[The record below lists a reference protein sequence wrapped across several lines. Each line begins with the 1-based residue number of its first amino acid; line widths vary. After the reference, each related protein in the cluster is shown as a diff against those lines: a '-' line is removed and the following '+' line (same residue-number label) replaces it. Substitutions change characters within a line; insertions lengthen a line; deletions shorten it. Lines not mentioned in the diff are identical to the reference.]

1 MIMLQSLIYSVPG
14 IILGLAVALTLNV
27 AIRFLLFSISSNAL
41 DYGLSSTSLYIGI
54 TFGVIMPMISILLP
68 IKSALSK
75 NLRSSLDLNH
85 RSNGEKS
92 VEL

>member
-1 MIMLQSLIYSVPG
+1 VPG

-41 DYGLSSTSLYIGI
+41 GYGLSPTSLYIGI
-54 TFGVIMPMISILLP
+54 TFGVVMPMISILLP

-85 RSNGEKS
+85 RSNNEKS

>member
-41 DYGLSSTSLYIGI
+41 GYGLSATSLYIGI
-54 TFGVIMPMISILLP
+54 TFGIIMPMISILLP